1 MGFAVI
7 GSSAHVT
14 MVAMVDNAG
23 GIREAFMKQF
33 INVIIVVQTNP
44 MLHTLKPHSSHVETL
59 TSV

>member
-7 GSSAHVT
+7 GSSAHLT
-14 MVAMVDNAG
+14 MVAIVDNAG

-44 MLHTLKPHSSHVETL
+44 MLHTLKPHRSHVENL